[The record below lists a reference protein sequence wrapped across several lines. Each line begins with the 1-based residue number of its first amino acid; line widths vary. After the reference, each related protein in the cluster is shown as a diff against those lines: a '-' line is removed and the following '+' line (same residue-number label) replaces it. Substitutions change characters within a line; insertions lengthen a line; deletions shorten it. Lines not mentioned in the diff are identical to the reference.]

1 MSNGRLDEAKTRIK
15 IARRNIKNLR
25 YADDTILIRRKLR
38 GTKEPLD
45 ESERGEWKSW
55 LKTQHSK
62 NTDHGIWSHHCM
74 ANRWGNFGNSDKLY
88 FLGFQNHC
96 GWWLQPWN
104 WKTLAPWKKSYNKSR
119 QCIKKQRHYYS
130 NKGLSSQS
138 YGFSS
143 CHVWIWEL
151 TIQKVEHWR
160 IDAFELWCCRRLL
173 RILWTAR
180 RSNQSILKEINPE
193 YSLEGLMLKLKHN
206 TLATW
211 CKSQLIRKDP
221 EAGKGWRTEEKGKTE
236 DKVGWHH
243 CLSGHESENS
253 GRRTGKP
260 GVLQSMGSQE
270 SDMTEQLNNSNNDR
284 ARGLTE
290 QVASPEYRMESA
302 RV

>member
-1 MSNGRLDEAKTRIK
+1 MGKFWKQWQTLFSWVPKSLRMVTAAMKLKDAWGKAITNLD
-15 IARRNIKNLR
+15 NVL
-25 YADDTILIRRKLR
+25 
-38 GTKEPLD
+38 
-45 ESERGEWKSW
+45 
-55 LKTQHSK
+55 
-62 NTDHGIWSHHCM
+62 
-74 ANRWGNFGNSDKLY
+74 
-88 FLGFQNHC
+88 
-96 GWWLQPWN
+96 
-104 WKTLAPWKKSYNKSR
+104 KSR
-119 QCIKKQRHYYS
+119 DITIPTKVCLVKAMV
-130 NKGLSSQS
+130 
-138 YGFSS
+138 FSS

-151 TIQKVEHWR
+151 TIKKVEHWR

-221 EAGKGWRTEEKGKTE
+221 EAGKGWRKEEKGTTE

-270 SDMTEQLNNSNNDR
+270 SDTTEQLNNSNNDR